1 MNGFAWLPI
10 FGGPWGGGTFYP
22 GGEVVPLMRVVS
34 PPGSCGYYYFSRDGR
49 SLVWSANS

>member
-1 MNGFAWLPI
+1 MKAFVWPVCV
-10 FGGPWGGGTFYP
+10 GGPWDGCPYYP

-34 PPGSCGYYYFSRDGR
+34 PPGSCGYYYFSRDGQ